1 MDKSHEETF
10 QHFTQDGTQM
20 ANKHVKKCSTPLAIR
35 EIETKTTI
43 RYHPTPI
50 RMDKTKVMTTPILKR
65 MWETQSLVHQRQWEY
80 KMVQG
85 VRKMAWQFLT
95 KLNRKLS
102 DNPVINTTLG
112 YLV

>member
-1 MDKSHEETF
+1 MDKCHEETF
-10 QHFTQDGTQM
+10 QHLTQDGTQT
-20 ANKHVKKCSTPLAIR
+20 ANKHAKKCSTPLAIR

-43 RYHPTPI
+43 RYHPTPS
-50 RMDKTKVMTTPILKR
+50 RMAKTKKHPFSR
-65 MWETQSLVHQRQWEY
+65 GCRETQSLAHPRWEC
-80 KMVQG
+80 KMEQG